1 MIINH
6 PSNNDRNFYYL
17 YYVSCI
23 PEQFLVFSPYLDI
36 APNVLMSH
44 GSSSIKS
51 IPISFGLAQT
61 IHTGTYII
69 DIYTE
74 LKFSWCHLNIPSACT
89 ASSCYCEWL
98 SYVLQCG
105 WIYQHWRTQQLAV
118 SETTDRTL
126 LEITFIM

>member
-17 YYVSCI
+17 YYVSCVT
-23 PEQFLVFSPYLDI
+23 EQFLVFSPYLDI
-36 APNVLMSH
+36 APNVLMSY

-74 LKFSWCHLNIPSACT
+74 LKFS
-89 ASSCYCEWL
+89 
-98 SYVLQCG
+98 
-105 WIYQHWRTQQLAV
+105 
-118 SETTDRTL
+118 
-126 LEITFIM
+126 

>member
-6 PSNNDRNFYYL
+6 PSNNHRSFYYL

-23 PEQFLVFSPYLDI
+23 PEQFLIFSPYLDI
-36 APNVLMSH
+36 APNVLMSY

-51 IPISFGLAQT
+51 IPVSFGLAQT

-98 SYVLQCG
+98 SYLLQCG

-118 SETTDRTL
+118 SDRNL

>member
-23 PEQFLVFSPYLDI
+23 PEQFLIFSPYLDI
-36 APNVLMSH
+36 APNVLMSY

-51 IPISFGLAQT
+51 IPVSFGLAQT

-69 DIYTE
+69 DIYRAE
-74 LKFSWCHLNIPSACT
+74 IQLMSFKYPVSMHHIM
-89 ASSCYCEWL
+89 
-98 SYVLQCG
+98 VL
-105 WIYQHWRTQQLAV
+105 V
-118 SETTDRTL
+118 
-126 LEITFIM
+126 